1 MDFDV
6 DLLSVSHFLE
16 KHPVLLE
23 KVEYKVRYLNVLE
36 YFVRKYSDN
45 QFSKAMLANYKVAF
59 LGKDIE
65 QYTYRE
71 QEIKRKAK
79 GVTGIKFKGFK
90 LFTYRYSL
98 VCDTF
103 FINCFRDSL
112 KATTLL
118 NEIKTIINKHYH
130 KKLEGLFSVL
140 YQDKPL
146 MNGLDQV
153 TYQVESWKQ
162 NQTYVNQKP
171 KKILITAT
179 MSAGKSTLI
188 NALVGRTV
196 TRTMND
202 ACTAKLHYIFD
213 KAFEDGFTYGFDKN
227 LNLNANE
234 TTLLQ
239 DDSDNKD
246 IKKYVSTS
254 FRQLVERQSRLCII
268 DSPGINS
275 SLNKDHTKISEET
288 IVKENY
294 DKVLYVINAENMG
307 TTDDLK
313 YLRFICETV
322 EEDKLIFVINK
333 LDRFRIP
340 QDSIEESID
349 HLKEDLTRLGIKEPL
364 ICPVSSYA
372 GVLAKKRLFD
382 VALDEDETD
391 DYLFLK
397 NKFSKEEYNLSQFY
411 SKDVIRKLNKTKG
424 KSPDIELLKNSGL
437 LCLEQII
444 SQGAT
449 NE

>member
-1 MDFDV
+1 
-6 DLLSVSHFLE
+6 
-16 KHPVLLE
+16 
-23 KVEYKVRYLNVLE
+23 
-36 YFVRKYSDN
+36 
-45 QFSKAMLANYKVAF
+45 
-59 LGKDIE
+59 
-65 QYTYRE
+65 
-71 QEIKRKAK
+71 
-79 GVTGIKFKGFK
+79 
-90 LFTYRYSL
+90 
-98 VCDTF
+98 
-103 FINCFRDSL
+103 L

-140 YQDKPL
+140 YQDKLL

-153 TYQVESWKQ
+153 SYQVESWKQ
-162 NQTYVNQKP
+162 NQMYINQEP
-171 KKILITAT
+171 QKILITAT

-340 QDSIEESID
+340 QDSIKESID
-349 HLKEDLTRLGIKEPL
+349 HLKEDLTKLGIKKPL

-397 NKFSKEEYNLSQFY
+397 HKFSKEEYNLSQFY
-411 SKDVIRKLNKTKG
+411 TKDVIRKLNKTKG